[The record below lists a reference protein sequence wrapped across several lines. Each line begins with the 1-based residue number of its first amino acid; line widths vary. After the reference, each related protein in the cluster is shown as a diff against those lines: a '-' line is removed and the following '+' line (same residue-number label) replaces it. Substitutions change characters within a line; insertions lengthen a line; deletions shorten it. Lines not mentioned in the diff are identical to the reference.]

1 MTMATVYNRRQKC
14 RLILIVKKFQVISNL
29 TISAALHGLLTPE
42 ESLNWKNQFPCF
54 KNTLYRHYYT
64 QPAYIICK
72 NISKFYKR
80 TAKITL

>member
-29 TISAALHGLLTPE
+29 TISADLHGLLTPE

-54 KNTLYRHYYT
+54 QNTLYRRYYT
-64 QPAYIICK
+64 QLACI
-72 NISKFYKR
+72 
-80 TAKITL
+80 